1 MQHTDVAAAEA
12 FIAKWKAV
20 DASELATSQPFL
32 IGLCDLLGV
41 EQPHHGQDY
50 MFERPLTFQHADGS
64 SSAGRVA
71 HNVGACYRRHARRS
85 SAL

>member
-20 DASELATSQPFL
+20 DASDLATSQPFL

-41 EQPHHGQDY
+41 DQRHRAQDICEAVRPQRKVPFVKHTPVAEALCSA
-50 MFERPLTFQHADGS
+50 FE
-64 SSAGRVA
+64 
-71 HNVGACYRRHARRS
+71 
-85 SAL
+85 

>member
-41 EQPHHGQDY
+41 DQRHRAQDY
-50 MFERPLTFQHADGS
+50 L
-64 SSAGRVA
+64 
-71 HNVGACYRRHARRS
+71 
-85 SAL
+85 